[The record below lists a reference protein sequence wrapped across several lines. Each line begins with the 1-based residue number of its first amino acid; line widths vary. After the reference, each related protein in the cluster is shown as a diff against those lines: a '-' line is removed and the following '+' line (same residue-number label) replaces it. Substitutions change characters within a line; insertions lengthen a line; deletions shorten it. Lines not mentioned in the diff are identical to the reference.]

1 MGDKKD
7 GWTLAE
13 PGKPVGAKFYLP
25 MLETA
30 IGTLER
36 ERDAAVA
43 RAEKAERERDELRQL
58 LSQSYS
64 EATDACE
71 EIASAEQALNHRM
84 LPVIAAARGAIDAWD
99 GNAFVQHP
107 TMARLRA
114 ALRPLDDRCDSEC
127 VVVDE
132 RRLRCTRMRGHC
144 GPHRNGER
152 QWIGTS
158 ICAQCPTC
166 GKPYEPG
173 VTTLCSNGFHCCRDC
188 VWQDGKRLLI
198 CAECHDREVAAAR
211 DFVSENEPSERRC
224 ESCQYYVHPKYW
236 CNYYR
241 QNVDTVACS
250 DWQPK
255 KGDDEPRDS
264 AGAGERN
271 VKWNDSV
278 ENAGKS
284 SQKTA
289 CTLGQFTNG
298 LAGNA
303 ENVNGCTTRG
313 AVSAQVDSKRNELR
327 ISAEETP
334 QSGES
339 NCEPQIKDGVSAIQ
353 KNAERKSRSSLP
365 CGGEASSRSR
375 ARYAGPK
382 EAHTTKTIPG
392 PSTSNGCAASV
403 IPSDTPAESEPAAV
417 VTLPPYL
424 DREELGRVAR
434 EVVYR
439 LGVPHIGEWQRIT
452 DAAQAVAA
460 HVLERQREQ
469 EPACF
474 REWRS
479 FCRATHEKIA
489 IAIRLRALG
498 VNTAVPIACLE
509 ALATGHTPAFAMSG
523 DAAEAAKALHRWAGE
538 EIECLRLDDTEEP
551 DCIQA
556 WRDYPER
563 VQGDIISGMRGDG
576 GGWAVAADCLEA
588 LATGH
593 TPAFAMSGDAAEAAK
608 ALHRWAGEE
617 IEFLR
622 LDTEEPDDRLQGAI
636 DAVATLH
643 DVPVFAVAP
652 IVEVL
657 RDTKA
662 TTGLAGYERL
672 PAALRKLV
680 DGG

>member
-1 MGDKKD
+1 
-7 GWTLAE
+7 
-13 PGKPVGAKFYLP
+13 
-25 MLETA
+25 
-30 IGTLER
+30 
-36 ERDAAVA
+36 
-43 RAEKAERERDELRQL
+43 
-58 LSQSYS
+58 
-64 EATDACE
+64 
-71 EIASAEQALNHRM
+71 
-84 LPVIAAARGAIDAWD
+84 
-99 GNAFVQHP
+99 
-107 TMARLRA
+107 
-114 ALRPLDDRCDSEC
+114 
-127 VVVDE
+127 
-132 RRLRCTRMRGHC
+132 
-144 GPHRNGER
+144 
-152 QWIGTS
+152 
-158 ICAQCPTC
+158 
-166 GKPYEPG
+166 
-173 VTTLCSNGFHCCRDC
+173 NGFHCCRDC

-211 DFVSENEPSERRC
+211 DFVSENEPSE
-224 ESCQYYVHPKYW
+224 
-236 CNYYR
+236 
-241 QNVDTVACS
+241 
-250 DWQPK
+250 
-255 KGDDEPRDS
+255 
-264 AGAGERN
+264 
-271 VKWNDSV
+271 
-278 ENAGKS
+278 
-284 SQKTA
+284 
-289 CTLGQFTNG
+289 
-298 LAGNA
+298 
-303 ENVNGCTTRG
+303 
-313 AVSAQVDSKRNELR
+313 
-327 ISAEETP
+327 
-334 QSGES
+334 
-339 NCEPQIKDGVSAIQ
+339 
-353 KNAERKSRSSLP
+353 
-365 CGGEASSRSR
+365 
-375 ARYAGPK
+375 
-382 EAHTTKTIPG
+382 
-392 PSTSNGCAASV
+392 
-403 IPSDTPAESEPAAV
+403 PAAV

-424 DREELGRVAR
+424 DREELGRVLR
-434 EVVYR
+434 VEQEPGPCLSWEHLTPPLQRSYR
-439 LGVPHIGEWQRIT
+439 RC
-452 DAAQAVAA
+452 AQAVAA

-576 GGWAVAADCLEA
+576 GGWAVAADCLQV
-588 LATGH
+588 LADGH